1 MTDSSLR
8 HSPLHEAHVAR
19 GAKMA
24 DFGGWDMPIEFPGGG
39 VKAEHNATREA
50 VGLFD
55 VSHMGKVRVSGPGA
69 AAFVNSCFTND
80 LTRIEPG
87 KAQYTMCC
95 NESGGVV
102 DDLIQYLR
110 SEDDVFLVPNAANAT
125 QVARL
130 LTEAAAERAPEVTVS
145 DEHTQHGIVAVQG
158 PKADEV
164 MTALG
169 LPVDHPDFMSFLD
182 AQWKGHEVV
191 VCRSGYTGE
200 KGYELVCPW
209 DATAELW
216 EALVAAAAEVGG
228 LPAGLGARD
237 TLRTEMGYPLH
248 GHELSV
254 DISPVMAR
262 NAWAVGWDKEAFWGK
277 EALAAQRAEKSGRL
291 NRGIKVTGRGIP
303 REGNE
308 VRATDGTVIGVVTS
322 GTFSPTL
329 GHGIAIALVD
339 RSHTFGDEVVIDVR
353 GREVAGELVKPP
365 CDGAQARWSGE
376 SGASS
381 TGSGSASAPGASAA
395 SSGADPPVPRRVRS
409 CS

>member
-1 MTDSSLR
+1 MTESALK
-8 HSPLHEAHVAR
+8 HSPLHDRHTAR

-24 DFGGWDMPIEFPGGG
+24 DFGGWDMPIEYAGGG
-39 VKAEHNATREA
+39 VKAEHTATREA

-95 NESGGVV
+95 DENGGVV

-110 SEDDVFLVPNAANAT
+110 GDDDVLLVPNAANAT
-125 QVARL
+125 EVAQL
-130 LTEAAAERAPEVTVS
+130 LTAEAADRAPEVTVS
-145 DEHTQHGIVAVQG
+145 DEHTQHGIIAVQG
-158 PKADEV
+158 PKVDEV
-164 MTALG
+164 MAELG
-169 LPVDHPDFMSFLD
+169 LPTDHPDFMSFKD
-182 AQWKGHEVV
+182 SQWEGHEVV

-200 KGYELVCPW
+200 KGYEVICPW
-209 DATAELW
+209 DATPALW
-216 EALVAAAAEVGG
+216 DALVAAAETVGG
-228 LPAGLGARD
+228 MPAGLGARD

-248 GHELSV
+248 GHELSR

-262 NAWAVGWDKEAFWGK
+262 NAWAVGWDKESFWGK
-277 EALAAQRAEKSGRL
+277 DALAQQREAKSGRL

-303 REGNE
+303 REGND
-308 VRATDGTVIGVVTS
+308 VKSTDGTVIGTVTS
-322 GTFSPTL
+322 GTFSPSL

-365 CDGAQARWSGE
+365 FMEAG
-376 SGASS
+376 
-381 TGSGSASAPGASAA
+381 
-395 SSGADPPVPRRVRS
+395 VRG
-409 CS
+409 